1 MSSIG
6 LAISSFF
13 TGKAA
18 TPEKQTP
25 QKEDSEELE
34 YTNIEDQ

>member
-13 TGKAA
+13 TGKVA
-18 TPEKQTP
+18 TPEKTP
-25 QKEDSEELE
+25 KKEDSEELE